1 MNRTAVDAFAICE
14 MSFRGYAHAR
24 AWNSQNTRAQSTG
37 ASAARVGAIDA
48 FTAQSMAL
56 FGLPATEAIAMS
68 EDGAIGAPRS
78 ATVSTRL
85 GIERPAGTDGW
96 IVQSGGLL
104 GLTRPRAWNAQTA
117 EAGTNRA
124 ADANAERLGV
134 RIATT
139 GYQHGDDCHCHKT
152 P

>member
-56 FGLPATEAIAMS
+56 FGLPATEAMAMS

-85 GIERPAGTDGW
+85 GIE
-96 IVQSGGLL
+96 
-104 GLTRPRAWNAQTA
+104 RPRAWNAQTA

-152 P
+152 T